1 MAQLENANAL
11 QYQEVSDSDES
22 NSSTESTVTPGPK
35 DEDLAEYDEEDEE
48 EPNNDSKGQFQP
60 LLDENVFI
68 IDETK
73 DTLLVGLTE
82 KQRIFVSGVFCLQVV
97 KGGILYGHTHYSA
110 SKDTYTVWHPLC
122 DSIPSIQSSFY
133 AGWEEGVHIS
143 SEHEELVECDLK
155 DFPCIIKLHNP
166 KVDNLLEASEL
177 YSEVGNLW
185 RKQGDFTQNFTSP
198 QCGFAILHE
207 SLNQFSPLHITGE
220 WLNVI
225 ERLGLAHKNSS
236 HDMRVIVL
244 GGKNTGKSTLLRL
257 LAQNFLYGGSSQE
270 EILYFDLDPGQPE
283 FSPPDCISINQLSR
297 FTKVLGKHMG
307 QPFFS
312 PIRQHY
318 LGSNS
323 PQDIPHLYLRCI
335 DELVDYLDEQ
345 TYMGTSLMNLPGW
358 IKGFG
363 LNILNHVI
371 RRYKPT
377 HIVMLESKSSRQY
390 FEELDT
396 GTLFTSSLRDDYR
409 AQILKVHTNFNSF
422 EDSKFSAAT
431 LRTQNMLAYFHT
443 QTKTK
448 SLIKYNFTPL
458 IMQPPLQISFGNRGV
473 QGIRFFEEFE
483 DIHKD
488 DIKNALQGTVVGLY
502 SCDDDEDNAL
512 RENITFQGAFPILK
526 NLPSKI
532 VFFSLALIHS
542 IDVENRLMNV
552 YIPGFRTN
560 QLGSNSERKWI
571 MIRGK
576 SETPFCELYPSKTL
590 FNGDKIPYISNE
602 RRKKYEYIWKVRRN
616 VMRRGHHLK

>member
-1 MAQLENANAL
+1 MAQLDNANAL
-11 QYQEVSDSDES
+11 QYQDVSDSDES
-22 NSSTESTVTPGPK
+22 NSSTEFTVTPGPR
-35 DEDLAEYDEEDEE
+35 ESLAEYDEEDEG
-48 EPNNDSKGQFQP
+48 EPNKDLKGQFQP
-60 LLDENVFI
+60 LLNENIFI
-68 IDETK
+68 INKNK

-122 DSIPSIQSSFY
+122 DSIPSIQSSYY
-133 AGWEEGVHIS
+133 AGWEEGIYIS
-143 SEHEELVECDLK
+143 DEHEDLVECDMK
-155 DFPCIIKLHNP
+155 DFPCILKLHNP
-166 KVDNLLEASEL
+166 KVDNLLQAKEL

-185 RKQGDFTQNFTSP
+185 KKQGNFIQDFTSP

-207 SLNQFSPLHITGE
+207 GWSQFSPLHISGE
-220 WLNVI
+220 WLNTI
-225 ERLGLAHKNSS
+225 ERLGLAHKNSV
-236 HDMRVIVL
+236 HDMRVMVL
-244 GGKNTGKSTLLRL
+244 GGKNSGKSTLLRL
-257 LAQNFLYGGSSQE
+257 LTQNFLYGGSPQE

-283 FSPPDCISINQLSR
+283 FSPPDCISVNQLSR
-297 FTKVLGKHMG
+297 FIKVLGKHMG

-312 PIRQHY
+312 AIRQHY

-377 HIVMLESKSSRQY
+377 HIVMLESRSSRQY

-396 GTLFTSSLRDDYR
+396 DAFFTSSLRDDYQS
-409 AQILKVHTNFNSF
+409 QILKVHANFNSF
-422 EDSKFSAAT
+422 EDKKFSATT

-448 SLIKYNFTPL
+448 SLIKYNFSPL
-458 IMQPPLQISFGNRGV
+458 LMQPPLQISFGNRGI

-488 DIKNALQGTVVGLY
+488 DLKNALQGTVVGLY
-502 SCDDDEDNAL
+502 FCGDDKDNVL
-512 RENITFQGAFPILK
+512 NEYITFQGGFPILNDVPPK
-526 NLPSKI
+526 L

-542 IDVENRLMNV
+542 IDDENKLMNV
-552 YIPGFRTN
+552 YIPGFRIN
-560 QLGSNSERKWI
+560 QLDRSSKIKWI
-571 MIRGK
+571 MVRGK
-576 SETPFCELYPSKTL
+576 SETPFCELYPSRTF
-590 FNGDKIPYISNE
+590 FNSDRIPYISHE
-602 RRKKYEYIWKVRRN
+602 RRKKYEHIWKVRRN
-616 VMRRGHHLK
+616 VMRRGHHLR